1 MSGNGRKRIWRHR
14 FEPARLV
21 LGVALIGVAVVYV
34 AKATGRGDVPLPL
47 LFALLP
53 AALVAAALVAMAA
66 MAARRA
72 RRGARDLPP
81 GAAGPESE
89 AEPEAEQA
97 REAVSRTDGRSAG
110 PGAR

>member
-21 LGVALIGVAVVYV
+21 LGAALIGVAVMYV

-72 RRGARDLPP
+72 RRGGRDLAPGPSGPP
-81 GAAGPESE
+81 EE
-89 AEPEAEQA
+89 HEQ
-97 REAVSRTDGRSAG
+97 EAVSRTDGRSAG